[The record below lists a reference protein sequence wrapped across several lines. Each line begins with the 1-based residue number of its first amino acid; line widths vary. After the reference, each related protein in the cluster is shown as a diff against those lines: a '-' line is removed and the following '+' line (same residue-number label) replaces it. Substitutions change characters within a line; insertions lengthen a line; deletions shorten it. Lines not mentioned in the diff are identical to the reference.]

1 MILDKGKQFVV
12 DDISDEE
19 YIGMIKKH
27 KEEWDRELS
36 NAMMAY
42 CLGLLVPVVRCK
54 DCRWSDTYP
63 DMSDATMPLKCLGT
77 RYGGVYPD
85 WYCEHGERRGEE

>member
-42 CLGLLVPVVRCK
+42 CLGLLVPVVKCK
-54 DCRWSDTYP
+54 DCEYYTQEDRW
-63 DMSDATMPLKCLGT
+63 CRRLGLC
-77 RYGGVYPD
+77 GAFNED
-85 WYCEHGERRGEE
+85 DFCSHGERRGEE